1 MVHVSFDNIPY
12 SLALW
17 IGGIEKGVLWFSG
30 NRGLGEIFLVH
41 KYIKVLNYD

>member
-1 MVHVSFDNIPY
+1 MVRVSCDNLPD

-30 NRGLGEIFLVH
+30 NRGLGEIFLVAGD
-41 KYIKVLNYD
+41 LF